1 MSKPVPPDPATDSL
15 PIGVI
20 ALLSACNFV
29 IGMGAFVVIGMVPL
43 LATDLEVSTA
53 AAGGAMTAYALA
65 YAVLSPILV
74 SLTGRIGRRRVL
86 AAGMALFALGALGT
100 ALAANVTLLYL
111 ARGLCA
117 AGAGIVT
124 PVGAAVVAA
133 LAPQKMQ
140 GKAISAF
147 YFGLTLSQALG
158 VPIGGWIAF
167 TFGWRAAFWIVLA
180 LAILSAALIWV
191 RVPAGLR
198 FTPVSL
204 GDLGRALRD
213 RVIMG
218 AVLFTAS
225 FLAAIYVLYTY
236 LAPLL
241 EHTMGFGRDGITLV
255 LLAFGAGAVVGNLIG
270 GILTDRLGSV
280 ASLVLLCLGQIVLM
294 PVFSGMPIAPSL
306 LLLLTFVWS
315 VFGWSFMAPQQVRLM
330 QLAPSLAGVVLAL
343 NAAAIYIGTATGA
356 ALGGQVLALGDVTW
370 LGAAAGVC
378 ALGALGHLLWSHRA
392 ANLRAARQSNFQ
404 SAGTK
409 L

>member
-1 MSKPVPPDPATDSL
+1 MTSQTDTSRPPVGL
-15 PIGVI
+15 I

-43 LATDLEVSTA
+43 LADDFGISTA

-74 SLTGRIGRRRVL
+74 SITGRIGRRRVI
-86 AAGMALFALGALGT
+86 AGGMMLFALGAVLA
-100 ALAANVTLLYL
+100 ALAPNVTVLYIARAL
-111 ARGLCA
+111 AA
-117 AGAGIVT
+117 AGAGVVT

-133 LAPQKMQ
+133 LAAPSAQ

-147 YFGLTLSQALG
+147 YFGLTLSQVLG
-158 VPIGGWIAF
+158 VPAGGWIAY
-167 TFGWRAAFWIVLA
+167 TFGWRMAFWIVLA
-180 LAILSAALIWV
+180 LALLFTVLVWV

-204 GDLGRALRD
+204 NDLGRALRD
-213 RVIMG
+213 GVVMG

-225 FLAAIYVLYTY
+225 FLGAIYVLFTY

-241 EHTMGFGRDGITLV
+241 EQTMGFGRDGITLV
-255 LLAFGAGAVVGNLIG
+255 LLVFGAGAVAGNLIG
-270 GILTDRLGSV
+270 GFLTDRLGSI

-294 PVFSGMPIAPSL
+294 PIFSGLPLAPWMVL
-306 LLLLTFVWS
+306 VLAFVWS
-315 VFGWSFMAPQQVRLM
+315 AFGWSFMAPQQVRLM
-330 QLAPSLAGVVLAL
+330 KLAPNLAGVVLAL
-343 NAAAIYIGTATGA
+343 NAAAIYVGTAAGS
-356 ALGGQVLALGDVTW
+356 ALGGIVQNLGDLTW
-370 LGAAAGVC
+370 LGAAAGIA